1 MRVGVTY
8 VLPEKLSPYVEAV
21 RRAGLEPVPMSPADP
36 ATLAGLRGLVITGG
50 GDVDPLRYGEEP
62 HAETK
67 YVSRKRDDFE
77 AQLIED
83 AYRNDLPVL
92 AICRGLQILNVA
104 RGGSLIQHVERH
116 RDVEHTIHVEPNSK
130 LSVILGEDEYTV
142 NSRHH
147 QAAGRVAPGLVVTA
161 RSTEDGLIEGLE
173 DPERRFVVA
182 VQWHP
187 EDRIDREVRDLRLF
201 RAFAKAVGE

>member
-8 VLPEKLSPYVEAV
+8 VLRDKLPPYVEAV

-36 ATLAGLRGLVITGG
+36 ATLGGLRGLVLTGG
-50 GDVDPLRYGEEP
+50 GDVDPSIYGEEP
-62 HAETK
+62 RPETK
-67 YVSRKRDDFE
+67 HVSRKRDDFE

-83 AYRNDLPVL
+83 AYRKDLPVF

-104 RGGSLIQHVERH
+104 RGGSLIQHVEGH
-116 RDVEHTIHVEPNSK
+116 RDVEHNIFVEPGSK
-130 LSVILGEDEYTV
+130 LSVIVGEDEYTV

-173 DPERRFVVA
+173 DPGRRFVVA

-187 EDRIDREVRDLRLF
+187 EGRIDREVRDLRLF
-201 RAFAKAVGE
+201 RALAKAVGE